1 MGMWGKRVD
10 HSTTCKQVHI
20 NHDQSHGFF
29 VVDAAEERRR
39 GETLPLGY
47 ALTVTEVAVR
57 RRLVREA
64 RPVPHRRVR
73 AAALQKSSAASS
85 GQWTAVAL
93 LIGRRE
99 CVDE

>member
-1 MGMWGKRVD
+1 MISPMV
-10 HSTTCKQVHI
+10 
-20 NHDQSHGFF
+20 FF

-85 GQWTAVAL
+85 GQWRAVIERSPEIGAP
-93 LIGRRE
+93 LILVHEGRAPASR
-99 CVDE
+99 